1 MKRIAAL
8 APVLVLV
15 LAACG
20 GGSDESGSMSD
31 AEQQAADSLAQQFES
46 GESEAAQE
54 FAQCTGD
61 EIVSR
66 VGLETLKEDGFV
78 DENNE
83 AVQDQGAQDLSEET
97 SDQIASAIVECND
110 WDAQGETLKQQD
122 TLQASDEQVDEFV
135 ECAKEVDEADYHA
148 MLQVSVSGEHGDQEA
163 AQRGAEAFQQCQS
176 EAGLMP
182 APGGE
187 QGGDQQGQQGGQQG
201 DQQGNQEAP
210 ADE

>member
-8 APVLVLV
+8 APALVLV

-20 GGSDESGSMSD
+20 GESDDSGSMSD

-46 GESEAAQE
+46 GDTEAAQE
-54 FAQCTGD
+54 SAQCTGD

-83 AVQDQGAQDLSEET
+83 AVQDQGEQDLSAQT
-97 SDQIASAIVECND
+97 SDQIASAFVECND

-148 MLQVSVSGEHGDQEA
+148 ILQVSISSEHGDQEA
-163 AQRGAEAFQQCQS
+163 AERGAEAFQQCQS

-182 APGGE
+182 APGG
-187 QGGDQQGQQGGQQG
+187 QQQDGQQGDGQGGQQG
-201 DQQGNQEAP
+201 DQEAP